1 MTRVSCADPLAA
13 PRGGSR
19 AAPTTVAFV
28 LLALLLVGTA
38 ASAMEPRQW
47 SWLGVRIRDLSEQE
61 MEQIAAR
68 HGIRE
73 GFGVV
78 IVEVIGGA
86 PAERAGLKSGD
97 IVVAFGKRP
106 VTETRLLQRLVAA
119 APTDR
124 ESELT
129 VLRAE
134 GRRRVSVRLTSMPR
148 AMVGERVAAELGFIM
163 READAPGEAPS
174 PHAVVAAPTI
184 GGVLKGSAA
193 EKAGLAVGDVILQV
207 EDQPVLTQ
215 DAARDALAD
224 VAVDRPVRLT
234 VRRGESRLSV
244 TLPSP

>member
-1 MTRVSCADPLAA
+1 VSCADPLAA

-19 AAPTTVAFV
+19 EARTTVAFV
-28 LLALLLVGTA
+28 LLALLLVGAA
-38 ASAMEPRQW
+38 ASAMEARQW

-78 IVEVIGGA
+78 SVEGSGEA
-86 PAERAGLKSGD
+86 PSPRA
-97 IVVAFGKRP
+97 
-106 VTETRLLQRLVAA
+106 VAA
-119 APTDR
+119 APTI
-124 ESELT
+124 
-129 VLRAE
+129 A
-134 GRRRVSVRLTSMPR
+134 
-148 AMVGERVAAELGFIM
+148 
-163 READAPGEAPS
+163 
-174 PHAVVAAPTI
+174 
-184 GGVLKGSAA
+184 GVLKGGAA

-207 EDQPVLTQ
+207 DEQPVLTQ

-224 VAVDRPVRLT
+224 VGVDRPVRLT

>member
-1 MTRVSCADPLAA
+1 
-13 PRGGSR
+13 
-19 AAPTTVAFV
+19 TVGFV
-28 LLALLLVGTA
+28 LLALLLVGAA
-38 ASAMEPRQW
+38 ASAMEARQW

-148 AMVGERVAAELGFIM
+148 AMVGERVAAEPGFIM
-163 READAPGEAPS
+163 REPDAAGEAPS
-174 PHAVVAAPTI
+174 PR
-184 GGVLKGSAA
+184 
-193 EKAGLAVGDVILQV
+193 AVGAGPAVAGGPEGRARGRGIHIHGL
-207 EDQPVLTQ
+207 VLHSETPEQ
-215 DAARDALAD
+215 EEARH
-224 VAVDRPVRLT
+224 
-234 VRRGESRLSV
+234 EH
-244 TLPSP
+244 

>member
-1 MTRVSCADPLAA
+1 MIRVSCANPLAA

-19 AAPTTVAFV
+19 EARTTVAFV
-28 LLALLLVGTA
+28 LLALLLVGAA
-38 ASAMEPRQW
+38 ASAMEARQW

-163 READAPGEAPS
+163 REPDAPGEAPS
-174 PHAVVAAPTI
+174 PRAVAAAPTI
-184 GGVLKGSAA
+184 AGVLKGGAA

-207 EDQPVLTQ
+207 DEQPVLTQ

-224 VAVDRPVRLT
+224 VGVDRPVRLT